1 MKAVRILLIVSVLA
15 LASAAVAPA
24 GAITTYSS
32 CFQVQNLENSVATV
46 SIQYINQ
53 SDGAVALTVNDTI
66 AALGKNP
73 YCPIGAA
80 SGFNGSV
87 VVSSDKKVAAITN
100 IEADSQKYWGS
111 YTAPSVG
118 AANIA
123 LPLIMKGNY
132 GFSTWFN
139 VQNTGSANTDVLVTY
154 SNGSTETFAGLK
166 PGAAH
171 TFNQATGSL
180 PSPFVGSAVV
190 SATTTGGQIAA
201 VVLEVGPYTLHA
213 YEGFSKASKLPIMPL
228 INENNYGY
236 WSSAAIQNTGGTA
249 TTVRVNYTPSA
260 AGTACY
266 EQRDIAAG
274 QSKSF
279 AMYAFV
285 YTESPADPTYQS
297 NCAKGATF
305 IGSAVV
311 VSNTANMDLNV
322 IVNQNNLTAAQNKAS
337 AYDAFDPGDAKSK
350 VVFPLVMDRNY
361 GYWTSL
367 TVVNAGQ
374 QQTSVTCTF
383 LNSTRTSS
391 KTLNPGEALE
401 DVHLNQLSS
410 GYVGAA
416 TCVATGG
423 DAKIVGTLN
432 ELNTTAGYNWDTF
445 MTFEGISSD

>member
-1 MKAVRILLIVSVLA
+1 MKAIRVLLIVSVLA
-15 LASAAVAPA
+15 VVSAAVSPA

-32 CFQVQNLENSVATV
+32 CFQIQNMENSLATI

-66 AALGKNP
+66 QPLGKNP
-73 YCPIGAA
+73 YCPIGAP

-87 VVSSDKKVAAITN
+87 VVSSDRKVAAIAN
-100 IEADSQKYWGS
+100 IEGDSQKYWGS
-111 YTAPSVG
+111 YTAPSAGSSQV
-118 AANIA
+118 A

-132 GFSTWFN
+132 GFSTWFS

-154 SNGSTETFAGLK
+154 SNSTTETFAGLK

-180 PSPFVGSAVV
+180 PSPFVGSAVAA
-190 SATTTGGQIAA
+190 ATTAGGQIAA
-201 VVLEVGPYTLHA
+201 VVLEVGPSTLHA
-213 YEGFSKASKLPIMPL
+213 YEGFSGGSKLPIMPL

-236 WSSAAIQNTGGTA
+236 WSSAAIQNTGGAA

-266 EQRDIAAG
+266 EQRDVAPG

-285 YTESPADPTYQS
+285 YNESPADPTYQS
-297 NCAKGATF
+297 NCAKGVKF
-305 IGSAVV
+305 IGSGMV

-322 IVNQNNLTAAQNKAS
+322 IVNQNNLDSTQNKAS
-337 AYDAFDPGDAKSK
+337 AYDAFNPADATSK
-350 VVFPLVMDRNY
+350 VIFPLVMDRNY

-367 TVVNAGQ
+367 TVVNAGAS
-374 QQTSVTCTF
+374 QTAVTCTF
-383 LNSTRTSS
+383 LNSTRTAS

-401 DVHLNQLSS
+401 DVQLNQLSS

-416 TCVATGG
+416 TCSAVGG

-445 MTFEGISSD
+445 MTFEGINQ